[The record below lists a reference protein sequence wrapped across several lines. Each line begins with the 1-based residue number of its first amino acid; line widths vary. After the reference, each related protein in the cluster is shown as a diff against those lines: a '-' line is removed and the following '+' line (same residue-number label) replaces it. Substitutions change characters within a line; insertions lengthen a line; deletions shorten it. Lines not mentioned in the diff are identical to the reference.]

1 MNIKKLRAKMVE
13 NGYTLKTLSKAMG
26 LSISTIQRKVS
37 GTCEFSRDEIEKLS
51 KVLKLNSEQIID
63 IFFTLKVS

>member
-1 MNIKKLRAKMVE
+1 MVE

-63 IFFTLKVS
+63 IFLH